1 MSALFFIAIY
11 MTSTTPSTTIG
22 AGNPSVPTDAE
33 PGSGDVFPT
42 KKRKKAFSRSA
53 CSKKEKMSA
62 SKTSEEPSKEDPYGA
77 SKEDSPKASK
87 EEESTTDE
95 RSLNGYM
102 RKNLKSLEGVLVET
116 LNKNY

>member
-1 MSALFFIAIY
+1 

-22 AGNPSVPTDAE
+22 SGNPVVPTDTE
-33 PGSGDVFPT
+33 PGSGDIFSP
-42 KKRKKAFSRSA
+42 KRKKRAFSRSA
-53 CSKKEKMSA
+53 CSKKEKMST
-62 SKTSEEPSKEDPYGA
+62 SKTSEELSKEDPHGT
-77 SKEDSPKASK
+77 SK

-116 LNKNY
+116 VNKNYKSLSSKPNSL